1 VLYSPVGVANVLF
14 LLFSIVLVTDA
25 KKKLQVCRPLG
36 QPDYCPDGDMKTQA
50 DACNCSTGIMSGYV
64 LLRLPYAR

>member
-1 VLYSPVGVANVLF
+1 VLYYPVGVANVLF

-25 KKKLQVCRPLG
+25 KKLQVCRPLG